1 MRSFLRPGHDL
12 KASDYSESDGHLAA
26 HLKPMELHRQ
36 SLALKSLRECLIRE
50 IGRLLHKDAYY
61 LAQRIAF
68 ISEPDQHPNWT
79 AKIRNV
85 NVRELSACRQAL
97 ESMRALYDLD

>member
-1 MRSFLRPGHDL
+1 M
-12 KASDYSESDGHLAA
+12 ES
-26 HLKPMELHRQ
+26 HRE
-36 SLALKSLRECLIRE
+36 SLSLESLRECLIRE
-50 IGRLLHKDAYY
+50 IGRLLHRNAYY

-68 ISEPDQHPNWT
+68 ISEPDQYPNWT

-85 NVRELSACRQAL
+85 NVRECSAYRQAL